1 MIRKKNQVLMWLV
14 FCNINSGPTYSP
26 WQGTGSL
33 FHGTLCGFDWN
44 PWQGTL
50 AQPFLGV
57 DDLPS
62 AWSFLAP
69 TSGDTLFT
77 EVLSLSDLL
86 GEILSSSQTLL
97 LHAT

>member
-1 MIRKKNQVLMWLV
+1 MCLVL
-14 FCNINSGPTYSP
+14 CNINSGPMYSP

-33 FHGTLCGFDWN
+33 FHEIFSGFDWN

-50 AQPFLGV
+50 AQPFLGA
-57 DDLPS
+57 DDLAP
-62 AWSFLAP
+62 AWPLPAP